1 MRLIITLLLLPIFAF
16 SQDLN
21 LTYDQAHNIEFFSKI
36 KNYTKLSSYTTKYGN
51 VIKIGDTLVL
61 GKAKKNKEKYIF
73 DDKYSYVVK
82 DKRRGNN
89 HDDYEFLPH
98 YFSGD
103 KVVVQSIF
111 STHATSDEYKLWN
124 SRKSQPLYISLYV
137 KNPSKGSGSGSF
149 LSTIANSSFRTIID
163 IDKALEYEEII
174 NSNRP
179 LSRSEAIIKLK
190 EQKDLFDLGLIS
202 EKEYL
207 ELKEKLSPI
216 ILKKM

>member
-1 MRLIITLLLLPIFAF
+1 MRLIITLLLLPIFVF

-21 LTYDQAHNIEFFSKI
+21 LTYDQAHNMEFFSKI
-36 KNYTKLSSYTTKYGN
+36 KNYTKLNSYTTKYGN

-73 DDKYSYVVK
+73 DDKYSYVVI

-149 LSTIANSSFRTIID
+149 LSTIANSSFRTVID

-179 LSRSEAIIKLK
+179 LTRSEAIIKLK

-207 ELKEKLSPI
+207 ELKEKLAPI